1 VEGRR
6 QLVLTVTRQRSS
18 SSQHRRRFGRT
29 RRDWSGPTAITDP
42 PALRPDLNVPL
53 ATHSVFS
60 FFTRSPSLPLSL
72 AQQFPIPP
80 SHSPPKSPSSR
91 RGTEAGSPPI
101 ATRPCAASEVSSIRA
116 PASISSLFRSVIGLR
131 SSLRPAISSV
141 F

>member
-60 FFTRSPSLPLSL
+60 FSRALSL